1 LEGFHVQ
8 ADQAVEGDP
17 EIQIAVRTIDHH
29 GDSDWVSIVGAD
41 DVKCLLNPA
50 AFGDDVFDDEQA
62 LCWLDPEP
70 TSKDKSALLLFYKD
84 ESAAK
89 LARDL
94 LTDDEP
100 AHCGCNDRLDVESGG
115 FRGKGGS
122 EPFHDGHHLQGL
134 GALEELTG
142 MEPAAEDEMAIEEG
156 SGLAE
161 EVQGFGIR
169 HVPRFVICGRVFQSE
184 PFTTNAF
191 KLCGGVPKL
200 ASS

>member
-1 LEGFHVQ
+1 LIGLEGFDVQ

-17 EIQIAVRTIDHH
+17 EIQIAVRTVNHH
-29 GDSDWVSIVGAD
+29 GDSNGVALVGPNN
-41 DVKCLLNPA
+41 VQGFLNPA

-62 LCWLDPEP
+62 LRWLDPEP
-70 TSKDKSALLLFYKD
+70 APKDKPALFFLNKD
-84 ESAAK
+84 ESAAE

-100 AHCGCNDRLDVESGG
+100 AHCGCNDRLDVESSGL
-115 FRGKGGS
+115 RGKGGS
-122 EPFHDGHHLQGL
+122 EPLHDGHHLQGL

-142 MEPAAEDEMAIEEG
+142 MEPATEDEMAIEEG

-169 HVPRFVICGRVFQSE
+169 HLPRFVICGRVFQSE

-191 KLCGGVPKL
+191 KL
-200 ASS
+200 